1 LVMHMEGQSS
11 ERSPEFAA
19 LKAWHMGRS
28 RVYATRKHNRP
39 MPFARAFFSALIQ
52 VFSLQVLLSSRK
64 RKKHIAYFQGVISAW
79 RFSNKSLITN
89 ND

>member
-1 LVMHMEGQSS
+1 MEGQSS
-11 ERSPEFAA
+11 ERSPEVAA

-39 MPFARAFFSALIQ
+39 MPFVRALFSALSQ
-52 VFSLQVLLSSRK
+52 CFSLQVLLSSRK
-64 RKKHIAYFQGVISAW
+64 RAKHIAYLQGVISAW
-79 RFSNKSLITN
+79 RFLNKSRITN